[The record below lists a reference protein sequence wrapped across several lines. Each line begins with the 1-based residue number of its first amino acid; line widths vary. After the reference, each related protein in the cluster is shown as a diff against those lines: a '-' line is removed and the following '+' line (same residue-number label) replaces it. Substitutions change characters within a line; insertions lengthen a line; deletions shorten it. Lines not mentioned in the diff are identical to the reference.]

1 MTAFLSATRER
12 FLGVIASQVQP
23 ERIAEI
29 HFLPPM
35 VRSGVESGVAV
46 IAARRDQARDGDE
59 WSGGAAGP
67 RHTVYTADYRLV
79 LKGPERGKWEASVVE
94 EADAPLLTV
103 ETVVRG
109 VQERAGDTDLPL
121 RMDGEQV
128 RAMLNSVAS
137 RSG

>member
-1 MTAFLSATRER
+1 
-12 FLGVIASQVQP
+12 
-23 ERIAEI
+23 
-29 HFLPPM
+29 
-35 VRSGVESGVAV
+35 
-46 IAARRDQARDGDE
+46 
-59 WSGGAAGP
+59 
-67 RHTVYTADYRLV
+67 V